1 MSEKTKLVKTM
12 QCDLPLKEDTP
23 FIVAIGASAGG
34 LETLKTF
41 FSDSV
46 PNINIAFVIITHL
59 CPDHVSLLPELIQKH
74 TPIKVLPISNH
85 QKVLANHIYVLP
97 PGKKVGIHQGVLELI
112 NQEKTTKANLPIDF
126 FLCSLAKD
134 QSSKVICVILSGM
147 GHDGS
152 LGLRTIREEGGLI
165 ISQTVK
171 SALYDGMPKS
181 AINTG
186 LVDYILEPGEMY
198 AFVLK
203 YVAHLNDRTIPIQQ
217 NISEELQ
224 QILAFIKNQTGHD
237 FSLYKPS
244 TIFRRIQKRLTTL
257 QIKTLS
263 DFINYLHNHPG
274 EIDILFKELLI
285 NVTHFFR
292 DPEAFELLK
301 NELLEKTLINKS
313 KNDFIRV
320 WIPGCSTGEEVY
332 SIAITL
338 YECMSILKIRPQVQI
353 FGTDID
359 ADAIQIAR
367 TGIYPERIKE
377 NISPERLQRFFTY
390 ENGHYIVN
398 QEIRKM
404 IIFAVQ
410 NITNDPPFTKID
422 LLSCRNLLI
431 YLSPKLQKK
440 ILPLFH
446 YSLNNNGLL
455 FLGTSETL
463 GASADYFKVIN
474 KKWRIFERN
483 QIETTLTSISQFSYN
498 GPLVEKIPIKKMEK
512 NMSGTESNLSNLVK
526 DMLLKYYTPC
536 SVVIDEKGTIIYV
549 LGHTSKFLEF
559 APGEAKL
566 LFIDMIQPQ
575 LKSRVYSAIREAL
588 TQQKEVFLNNL
599 QLKRNDGIKNINIK
613 IRPIMSIES
622 AKNKLLLIIFEENT
636 QAPLQQAQATESND
650 EKTNLLEQELNY
662 TKENLHSTIQE
673 LETINEELKSSNE
686 ELQSTNEELQSTN
699 EEIETSKEELQS
711 LNEELTTVNTELENR
726 IEQLSSANDDIKN
739 LLDNTDIATIF
750 LDKSLRIKRFTP
762 KATEIINLISSDVG
776 RPVSDIVSNISYE
789 TLIDDAR
796 SVLKTLIP
804 ISTEGVDKNGLW
816 YVIRIIPYRT
826 VANVIDGV
834 VITFLNIHSHKNI

>member
-1 MSEKTKLVKTM
+1 M
-12 QCDLPLKEDTP
+12 
-23 FIVAIGASAGG
+23 
-34 LETLKTF
+34 
-41 FSDSV
+41 
-46 PNINIAFVIITHL
+46 
-59 CPDHVSLLPELIQKH
+59 
-74 TPIKVLPISNH
+74 
-85 QKVLANHIYVLP
+85 
-97 PGKKVGIHQGVLELI
+97 
-112 NQEKTTKANLPIDF
+112 
-126 FLCSLAKD
+126 
-134 QSSKVICVILSGM
+134 
-147 GHDGS
+147 
-152 LGLRTIREEGGLI
+152 GLI
-165 ISQTVK
+165 
-171 SALYDGMPKS
+171 
-181 AINTG
+181 
-186 LVDYILEPGEMY
+186 
-198 AFVLK
+198 
-203 YVAHLNDRTIPIQQ
+203 
-217 NISEELQ
+217 
-224 QILAFIKNQTGHD
+224 
-237 FSLYKPS
+237 
-244 TIFRRIQKRLTTL
+244 
-257 QIKTLS
+257 
-263 DFINYLHNHPG
+263 
-274 EIDILFKELLI
+274 
-285 NVTHFFR
+285 
-292 DPEAFELLK
+292 
-301 NELLEKTLINKS
+301 
-313 KNDFIRV
+313 
-320 WIPGCSTGEEVY
+320 
-332 SIAITL
+332 
-338 YECMSILKIRPQVQI
+338 
-353 FGTDID
+353 
-359 ADAIQIAR
+359 
-367 TGIYPERIKE
+367 
-377 NISPERLQRFFTY
+377 
-390 ENGHYIVN
+390 
-398 QEIRKM
+398 
-404 IIFAVQ
+404 
-410 NITNDPPFTKID
+410 
-422 LLSCRNLLI
+422 
-431 YLSPKLQKK
+431 
-440 ILPLFH
+440 
-446 YSLNNNGLL
+446 
-455 FLGTSETL
+455 
-463 GASADYFKVIN
+463 IN

-483 QIETTLTSISQFSYN
+483 QIDTTLTSISQFSYN

-699 EEIETSKEELQS
+699 EEIETSKEDLQS